1 MSNARELAQIPSTP
15 SGRRNLI
22 INGAMTVDQ
31 RNNGGLVTAHSS
43 YPLDR
48 FRVSDNLGGTFE
60 AQRSTESP
68 DDFTNSLLFKVKST
82 DTSLAAAEYAGFIT
96 RLEGQDIAHLNFGS
110 SAAKTVTLSFWCKFS
125 VTGTYGGCLNNGNDR
140 AYPFSYTVNAA
151 DTWERKIITI
161 SGDTSGTW
169 ATDNSIGFELWLLSI
184 AGSNFGNESAGAWVG
199 TYEIAPTG
207 VTNPFATD
215 ESTYYFTGVQLEV
228 GSVATEFE
236 HRSFGE
242 ELALCQRYYQKSYAY
257 GTAPGSVTTA
267 GWIGSTLRLS
277 DQQTG
282 YVEGDPRFEQRMRT
296 SPTITFYD
304 RNGTVNRVNY
314 YIGGSSIAN
323 YTMTVT
329 NSIDTGF
336 SFYTDTTTT
345 KGGVRFAYTADA
357 EL

>member
-22 INGAMTVDQ
+22 INGAMTIDQ

-140 AYPFSYTVNAA
+140 SYPFSYTVNAA

-161 SGDTSGTW
+161 SGDASGTW

-215 ESTYYFTGVQLEV
+215 ESTYYFTGVQIEV
-228 GSVATEFE
+228 GSTATEFE
-236 HRSFGE
+236 HRSYGE
-242 ELALCQRYYQKSYAY
+242 ELALCQRYLYRIGRDLGQRTSAHNGTWYASGQFY
-257 GTAPGSVTTA
+257 GVVPFPVKMRGQPTFSSGSVTN
-267 GWIGSTLRLS
+267 
-277 DQQTG
+277 G
-282 YVEGDPRFEQRMRT
+282 YV
-296 SPTITFYD
+296 IY
-304 RNGTVNRVNY
+304 
-314 YIGGSSIAN
+314 GG
-323 YTMTVT
+323 
-329 NSIDTGF
+329 GF
-336 SFYTDTTTT
+336 SNFPDLVAGVQAYGIDSMVIYYTDDLSGTSGQSGWVELIEDGTYLQ
-345 KGGVRFAYTADA
+345 FDA